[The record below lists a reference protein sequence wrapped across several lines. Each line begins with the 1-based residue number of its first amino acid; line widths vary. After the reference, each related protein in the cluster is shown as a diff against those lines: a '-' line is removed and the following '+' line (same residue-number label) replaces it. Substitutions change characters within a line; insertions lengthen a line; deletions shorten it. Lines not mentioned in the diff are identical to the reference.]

1 MSSSRTIGQ
10 FQSGYSQVPRSIP
23 LRMPAFCH
31 RSSNIVV
38 KGWQRSC
45 VSAAL
50 EEPQRKEDP
59 LVAKYI
65 CVSVLRYICV
75 FEIYLCVALVGHSSF
90 IPFMN
95 QSYMGMLI
103 KD

>member
-1 MSSSRTIGQ
+1 MSSSRTIEQ

-23 LRMPAFCH
+23 IQMSAFCH
-31 RSSNIVV
+31 RSSNIVVV

-50 EEPQRKEDP
+50 EEPQRKEGP

-75 FEIYLCVALVGHSSF
+75 FEIYLCVALVGHRSF

-95 QSYMGMLI
+95 L
-103 KD
+103 